1 MINSDMELHLS
12 KLNNAEN
19 VLLIAMRDWV
29 SSVNKDKDPRPLL
42 GQAFGTVGILDACP
56 MFDELMLLTAA
67 NAIRGM
73 DIRCEKCDVVGSGE
87 KDILA
92 VISFFQSGRVHWG
105 YNRLLSWLPVTF
117 ARKAFPFARGLS
129 NAMSDAGLCLELRN
143 EYLEF
148 DFIFGQLEAAPSP
161 GLAISKTFQ

>member
-29 SSVNKDKDPRPLL
+29 SSVNKDKDPRPFL

-148 DFIFGQLEAAPSP
+148 DFILGELEAAPSP

>member
-29 SSVNKDKDPRPLL
+29 SSVNKDKDPRPFL

-56 MFDELMLLTAA
+56 MFDELMLLTVT

-129 NAMSDAGLCLELRN
+129 NAMSDADCV
-143 EYLEF
+143 
-148 DFIFGQLEAAPSP
+148 
-161 GLAISKTFQ
+161 